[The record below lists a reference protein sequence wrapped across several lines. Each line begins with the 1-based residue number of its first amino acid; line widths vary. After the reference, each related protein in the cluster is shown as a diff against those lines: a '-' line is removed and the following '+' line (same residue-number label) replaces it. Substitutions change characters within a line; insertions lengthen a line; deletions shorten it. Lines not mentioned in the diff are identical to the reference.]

1 MVRQPH
7 DGRMCCFVFRVL
19 DAQMSIPASPPAQG
33 LVPACVWQLPLACMV
48 CTLIHAVIQ
57 VQAHLLVA
65 CGALPELHGS

>member
-19 DAQMSIPASPPAQG
+19 DAKMSIPASPPAEG
-33 LVPACVWQLPLACMV
+33 LVPGCVRQLPLSCMV

-57 VQAHLLVA
+57 V
-65 CGALPELHGS
+65 LPELHGS